1 MKNDIT
7 NRWDIE
13 LLMNKFY
20 QRLLA
25 DENINYIFTD
35 VARLDIKSHIPV
47 IADFW
52 ESVLLNKNVYRN
64 NTMKIHLDLNDKT
77 PLTKT
82 HFDIWLK
89 HFSATVDELFE
100 GNIALLAKQRAQSV
114 ATVMQIKIVQ
124 KENLTGEKLKTPNN
138 SGL

>member
-35 VARLDIKSHIPV
+35 VARLYIKSHIPV

-77 PLTKT
+77 PLRKRILM
-82 HFDIWLK
+82 F
-89 HFSATVDELFE
+89 
-100 GNIALLAKQRAQSV
+100 G
-114 ATVMQIKIVQ
+114 
-124 KENLTGEKLKTPNN
+124 
-138 SGL
+138 